1 MSKEE
6 VIRLL
11 QTTKN
16 LKHRVCIALL
26 YSSGLRIGE
35 LLKLELKDLDF
46 KRGVLRITMGKGRK
60 DRQVPIAQSL
70 YPMLKYDLD
79 TYTPK
84 KYLIEND
91 TKHTPYAATSL
102 RSFLKRSVANAKIKK
117 EVTPHTLH
125 HSYATH
131 LLVMVTD
138 IRCI

>member
-1 MSKEE
+1 MVSALKHYLAFTKANFELNFKTIAPKKDKKSPNVLSKEE

-70 YPMLKYDLD
+70 YPMLK
-79 TYTPK
+79 
-84 KYLIEND
+84 
-91 TKHTPYAATSL
+91 
-102 RSFLKRSVANAKIKK
+102 
-117 EVTPHTLH
+117 
-125 HSYATH
+125 
-131 LLVMVTD
+131 
-138 IRCI
+138 